1 MGKAQRHQA
10 DPPWKP
16 EPLGASASYQGAGMI
31 DLHTNGVV
39 RRYLLS
45 GKYAEQE
52 VILEFERSEIVA
64 AIDCET
70 GQELDPAEIG
80 QEDYEFAID
89 SLIQK
94 AMI

>member
-1 MGKAQRHQA
+1 
-10 DPPWKP
+10 
-16 EPLGASASYQGAGMI
+16 MI
-31 DLHTNGVV
+31 DTHTNGVV

-80 QEDYEFAID
+80 REDYEAGID
-89 SLIQK
+89 YLIQK
-94 AMI
+94 GMI